1 VRNVCRC
8 RVIQHT
14 IILLAVAVFVRDAAA
29 QDSATI
35 RVRIRSDSGHIIR
48 YSLAAVL
55 RQGIDSLRLVTR
67 AMGDT
72 AGTSTLRFI
81 AGDSL
86 LLSARGIGHK
96 EARLSLPARL
106 PPDTTLDVSLASESL
121 GLEAVTACDGYAAFR
136 LWVPQAQ
143 ADSTMPLHIVVRDR
157 DFVERRDAVGQQT
170 RDHIYLVWGRPG
182 VYDVEVSS
190 PGYRTWSARQ
200 LVVQGGQCGPI
211 TRDLRVHLE
220 RR

>member
-8 RVIQHT
+8 PVVQR
-14 IILLAVAVFVRDAAA
+14 IIHVLAVAVFVRDAAA

-35 RVRIRSDSGHIIR
+35 RVRIRSDSGYIIK

-55 RQGIDSLRLVTR
+55 RQGSDSLRLVTR
-67 AMGDT
+67 ALADT
-72 AGTSTLRFI
+72 AGTSTLRLI

-86 LLSARGIGHK
+86 LLSVRGIGYK
-96 EARLSLPARL
+96 EARRSLPARL
-106 PPDTTLDVSLASESL
+106 PPDTTLDVSLAAESL
-121 GLEAVTACDGYAAFR
+121 GLAVTACDANYAAFR

-143 ADSTMPLHIVVRDR
+143 ADSTMPIHIVVRDR
-157 DFVERRDAVGQQT
+157 DFVERQDAVGQQA
-170 RDHIYLVWGRPG
+170 RDHIYLAWGRPG
-182 VYDVEVSS
+182 EYDVEVSS
-190 PGYRTWSARQ
+190 PGYRTWSARR
-200 LVVQGGQCGPI
+200 LVVQGTWCGPI